1 MFKKILSL
9 ALVFATVLSMA
20 TLLSSCKGHEHTY
33 STTWSYDDDSHWRA
47 ANCEHTEEKKSFASH
62 EFSGDECYVCGYVKK
77 ADDNNNNN
85 NNNNKPSTPK
95 PVNKTYTVTV
105 VNASG
110 AAVAGAKVKFFNG
123 EQYTLPKTTDANGQ
137 ASATLTEGTWQVML
151 VSVPEGYAESA
162 QRYTFVDGVVT
173 ITLQAK

>member
-20 TLLSSCKGHEHTY
+20 ALLSSCAGHEHTY
-33 STTWSYDDDSHWRA
+33 STTWSYDDDQHWRA
-47 ANCEHTEEKKSFASH
+47 ANCDLTDEKKSEADH

-85 NNNNKPSTPK
+85 NNNNNNKPSTPK

-105 VNASG
+105 VDASG
-110 AAVAGAKVKFFNG
+110 AAVAGAEVKFFNG
-123 EQYTLPKTTDANGQ
+123 EQSTLPKTTDAKGQ
-137 ASATLTEGTWQVML
+137 ASATLTEGTWQVIL
-151 VSVPEGYAESA
+151 VSVPDGYAENTT
-162 QRYTFVDGVVT
+162 RYT
-173 ITLQAK
+173 KS